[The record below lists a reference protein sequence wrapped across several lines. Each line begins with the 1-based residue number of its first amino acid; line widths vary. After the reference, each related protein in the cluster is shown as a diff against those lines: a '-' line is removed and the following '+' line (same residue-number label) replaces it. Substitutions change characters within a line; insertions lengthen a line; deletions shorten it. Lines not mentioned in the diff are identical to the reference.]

1 MLPHIKNSQAGN
13 NRQDP
18 NYKNMF
24 EMYFTIPEALM
35 SRFGNDVAV
44 LTEQV
49 QKVEG
54 LGTLDKG
61 PEKVTQKFMGTTRT
75 YLASKLDDTS
85 HEITVTIA
93 LNLRKGTDNYI
104 YKLFRAWNNLCYN
117 KATGETT
124 LKEEYCADWFKIVI
138 ANRGGDIYRQILFHG
153 ELHLLP
159 SRELYRG
166 QHPIPI
172 LSHVLQAAF
181 YRHKH
186 QIRPQLSIQDSFL
199 LNL

>member
-49 QKVEG
+49 RKVEG
-54 LGTLDKG
+54 LGTLDRG
-61 PEKVTQKFMGTTRT
+61 PDKTQQKFMGTTRT
-75 YLASKLDDTS
+75 YLNSKLEDTS
-85 HEITVTIA
+85 HEITVTFS

-124 LKEEYCADWFKIVI
+124 LKEEYCSDWFKIVI
-138 ANRGGDIYRQILFHG
+138 ANRGGDIYRQILYHDIIMFG
-153 ELHLLP
+153 GITGIDDLDYESNDLV
-159 SRELYRG
+159 E
-166 QHPIPI
+166 
-172 LSHVLQAAF
+172 
-181 YRHKH
+181 
-186 QIRPQLSIQDSFL
+186 IQVKFASDWADDDDA
-199 LNL
+199 

>member
-35 SRFGNDVAV
+35 ARFGSDVAV

-49 QKVEG
+49 QKVTG

-75 YLASKLDDTS
+75 
-85 HEITVTIA
+85 
-93 LNLRKGTDNYI
+93 
-104 YKLFRAWNNLCYN
+104 
-117 KATGETT
+117 
-124 LKEEYCADWFKIVI
+124 
-138 ANRGGDIYRQILFHG
+138 
-153 ELHLLP
+153 
-159 SRELYRG
+159 
-166 QHPIPI
+166 
-172 LSHVLQAAF
+172 
-181 YRHKH
+181 
-186 QIRPQLSIQDSFL
+186 
-199 LNL
+199 

>member
-18 NYKNMF
+18 IYKNMF

-35 SRFGNDVAV
+35 ARFGNDVAV

-49 QKVEG
+49 TKVAG

-61 PEKVTQKFMGTTRT
+61 PETVQQKFMGTTRT
-75 YLASKLDDTS
+75 YLNSKLDDTS
-85 HEITVTIA
+85 HEITVTLN
-93 LNLRKGTDNYI
+93 LNLRNGTDNYI
-104 YKLFRAWNNLCYN
+104 YKLFKAWNNLCYN

-138 ANRGGDIYRQILFHG
+138 ANRGGDIYRQVLYHDMIMFG
-153 ELHLLP
+153 GIQGDVDELDYE
-159 SRELYRG
+159 S
-166 QHPIPI
+166 
-172 LSHVLQAAF
+172 
-181 YRHKH
+181 
-186 QIRPQLSIQDSFL
+186 QDLVKIEVKFKSDWADDDDA
-199 LNL
+199 